1 MFYILKITGTSSSI
15 YIEFEGKIVK
25 ISGELLVNGFVAY
38 VDSIKNWEPPYEN
51 MEISE
56 EIKERIIS
64 AVIHQTK
71 NSDFK
76 IEFE

>member
-1 MFYILKITGTSSSI
+1 
-15 YIEFEGKIVK
+15 
-25 ISGELLVNGFVAY
+25 
-38 VDSIKNWEPPYEN
+38 